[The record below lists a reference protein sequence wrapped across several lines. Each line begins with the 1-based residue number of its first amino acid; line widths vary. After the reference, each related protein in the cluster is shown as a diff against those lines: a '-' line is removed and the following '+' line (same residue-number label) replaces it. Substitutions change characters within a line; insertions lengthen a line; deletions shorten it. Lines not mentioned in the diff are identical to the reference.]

1 MCVGFGAAAF
11 AVSPPA
17 LQPVVFSDIAGHEAE
32 GALSLLG
39 ALGIYTG
46 DSGLGGAV
54 KPDDPVTRAQ
64 FCKIIVT
71 ALGRGTTAAGLA
83 GLQPAFTDGATI
95 PTWAWGYIN
104 VAVYMGVIKGY
115 ADGSFGAGNPVT
127 YAEAVTMLIRSVP
140 GHLAQVTPGV
150 WPYNFLFYAV
160 DTGFTGGVE
169 VGFANLPASRGDI
182 ARMTVGT
189 LQLNDLNKDG
199 GPIGTPDLVVYTD
212 VVTAYDA
219 TTVTYATPPSSPL
232 NLAAKYW
239 IVGAA
244 NLEGVRNLT
253 VDYVLNSTGV
263 FFMGVAVVSNV
274 VSGVFSSL
282 ADTNSDAVLD
292 TIVLA
297 DGTKVGYST
306 PVSVTLNGAA
316 GSTETNLAAGDELVI
331 VTGPTGKAVNVQAT
345 NFAEMDYISAF
356 AKSTSTPTDTHF
368 HSFHLGWQTDIP
380 AACKVYLNGALSDRD
395 MLAVNDAILVAFA
408 GANPA
413 NAPIIIKAKREL
425 AEGTVTGTTESYPGP
440 VYRVMMDLKAG
451 GSKTYIVNTHFGLAA
466 GMAPYLAKFAVDF
479 NGQPFLNIAYATLTP
494 YAVCKSFVID
504 GVSGAMTGT
513 FDVKGTSVI
522 YKSTVNLAAFIGNYL
537 TLTINT
543 GTNTVTGF
551 TVVDVL
557 TNEYTIKAL
566 DTVNGT
572 MTLENGGTFYFVNNT
587 TLVVYKAGGTYIGMA
602 GLKIG
607 DILHY
612 NQVDWIFELHTP

>member
-1 MCVGFGAAAF
+1 MCVGFGAVAF

-46 DSGLGGAV
+46 DSGLGGTV
-54 KPDDPVTRAQ
+54 KPDDPITRAQ
-64 FCKIIVT
+64 FCKVVVT

-160 DTGFTGGVE
+160 DTGFTGGVD

-182 ARMTVGT
+182 ARMGVST

-199 GPIGTPDLVVYTD
+199 QPIGTPDLVVYTD
-212 VVTAYDA
+212 VVTNYDPANVVFA
-219 TTVTYATPPSSPL
+219 TAGTFD
-232 NLAAKYW
+232 LAAKYW
-239 IVGAA
+239 IVGAT
-244 NLEGVRNLT
+244 NLEGLRNLT
-253 VDYVLNSTGV
+253 VEYVVNPLGGV
-263 FFMGVAVVSNV
+263 FYMGVAVVSNV
-274 VSGVFSSL
+274 VSGVFDDHI
-282 ADTNSDAVLD
+282 DTNADGNDD

-297 DGTKVGYST
+297 DGAKVGYTS
-306 PVSVTLNGAA
+306 PVSVTMNGVA
-316 GSTETNLAAGDELVI
+316 GFDQLSLGTGDEVVI
-331 VTGPTGKAVNVQAT
+331 VTGPTGKAVNVQGT
-345 NFAEMDYISAF
+345 HFEGMDFITFF

-368 HSFHLGWQTDIP
+368 HSSAHSGWEKDIL
-380 AACKVYLNGALSDRD
+380 ASCKVYLNGALSDRD
-395 MLAVNDAILVAFA
+395 QLAVNDAILVAFA
-408 GANPA
+408 GANSA
-413 NAPIIIKAKREL
+413 NAPIAIKAKREL
-425 AEGTVTGTTESYPGP
+425 AEGTVTGTTETYPGP
-440 VYRVMMDLKAG
+440 IYRVTMDLKAG
-451 GSKTYIVNTHFGLAA
+451 GTKTYIVNTHFGMSA
-466 GMAPYLAKFAVDF
+466 GMAPYLAKFALDF
-479 NGQPFLNIAYATLTP
+479 NGRVFFNIEYATLTP

-522 YKSTVNLAAFIGNYL
+522 YKSTVNLAADIGNYL

-551 TVVDVL
+551 TVVNVG
-557 TNEYTIKAL
+557 TAEYTIMAL

-572 MTLENGGTFYFVNNT
+572 MTLFDGGSYYFVNEP
-587 TLVVYKAGGTYIGMA
+587 TLVVYTAGGTHIGMA

-612 NQVDWIFELHTP
+612 NLPEWVFELHTP